1 MEFVKVN
8 VVTKKPMVQIDN
20 SWFPYRNIVN
30 TEEFNDEVCNA
41 ISEAIEYNGRRKVTV
56 YYNVEER
63 DNQNRPT
70 KILVGCKVKGRP
82 YDGLECVF
90 NTIYDSEPLKYT
102 YSLRND
108 PNVDSFVYKR
118 FMSPEDYISKDDY
131 YEHTNYV
138 PQV

>member
-20 SWFPYRNIVN
+20 GWFPYRDIVN
-30 TEEFNDEVCNA
+30 TEEFDAEVCTV
-41 ISEAIEYNGRRKVTV
+41 IGEAIEYNGRRKVTV

-70 KILVGCKVKGRP
+70 KILVGCAVKGKP

-90 NTIYDSEPLKYT
+90 NTIYDNEPLECKYA
-102 YSLRND
+102 LRID
-108 PNVDSFVYKR
+108 PNVDPFIYKR
-118 FMSPEDYISKDDY
+118 FMSPEDYISKD
-131 YEHTNYV
+131 N
-138 PQV
+138 